1 MKIDKDTVDR
11 LAELAKLEFND
22 ASKEAMVKD
31 LTNMLAFIDQLNELD
46 VEGVE
51 PLIFVNERNNNVLR
65 EDKIEHPITQAEAL
79 KNAPQKDMYYFR
91 VPKVIGQSE

>member
-1 MKIDKDTVDR
+1 MKIDKETVDR
-11 LAELAKLEFND
+11 LAELAKLEFSD
-22 ASKEAMVKD
+22 AGKEAMVKD
-31 LTNMLAFIDQLNELD
+31 LTNMLDFVDQLNAID

-65 EDKIEHPITQAEAL
+65 EDHIERPITQAEAL